1 MKKLPVFILLLA
13 AAACS
18 SKTSHTNTPDNS
30 ITVSMKGISDLKI
43 GMQKESAEK
52 LLKHKL
58 VLPHLSPD
66 STNNYYDTISCK
78 YKDIDY
84 TLGFTKEWQEDS
96 TYIIKLSQIS
106 SHSPLLKT
114 PSGIGISDDLCKI
127 GAAYEEYRISI
138 TPTFDYT
145 GNKPIRIKGK
155 SEITLYDTDSN
166 NAITFYMN
174 NNKVEGMGVMFFE
187 GD

>member
-18 SKTSHTNTPDNS
+18 SKTSHTNTTDNS
-30 ITVSMKGISDLKI
+30 ITVSLKGIGDLKI
-43 GMQKESAEK
+43 GMKRESVEK

-58 VLPHLSPD
+58 ALPQLSPD
-66 STNNYYDTISCK
+66 STNNYFDTTSCK

-96 TYIIKLSQIS
+96 SYIIKLSQVS
-106 SHSPLLKT
+106 SHSLLLKT
-114 PSGIGISDDLCKI
+114 PSGIGTGDDLCKI
-127 GAAYEEYRISI
+127 GAAYEEHRISV

-145 GNKPIRIKGK
+145 GNKPVRIKGK
-155 SEITLYDTDSN
+155 SEITLFDNDSN

-174 NNKVEGMGVMFFE
+174 NNKVEGMEVMFYE